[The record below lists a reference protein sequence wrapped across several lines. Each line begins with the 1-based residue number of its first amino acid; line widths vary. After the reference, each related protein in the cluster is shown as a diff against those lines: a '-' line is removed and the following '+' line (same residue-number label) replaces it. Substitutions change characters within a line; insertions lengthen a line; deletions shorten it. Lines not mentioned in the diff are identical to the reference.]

1 MSFVDGQ
8 MEIKNVPLL
17 STPNQLSVAFIHILR
32 VFYHL
37 LIGLVPSIHSFMD
50 TFRYAP
56 VGLNY
61 LLNYLFSKLIFLENG
76 HPENVINRCFKR
88 FMDSIHVL
96 KETTLTVESK
106 PLVFSSLKLENGLE
120 KQVLNGA

>member
-1 MSFVDGQ
+1 M
-8 MEIKNVPLL
+8 
-17 STPNQLSVAFIHILR
+17 
-32 VFYHL
+32 
-37 LIGLVPSIHSFMD
+37 
-50 TFRYAP
+50 
-56 VGLNY
+56 
-61 LLNYLFSKLIFLENG
+61 
-76 HPENVINRCFKR
+76 

>member
-1 MSFVDGQ
+1 MYHFCLPQTNFQWHFESFL
-8 MEIKNVPLL
+8 P
-17 STPNQLSVAFIHILR
+17 STYRFGTV
-32 VFYHL
+32 YT
-37 LIGLVPSIHSFMD
+37 LVYGYFQICSSWTKLPTELPF
-50 TFRYAP
+50 
-56 VGLNY
+56 L
-61 LLNYLFSKLIFLENG
+61 KLIFLENG

-88 FMDSIHVL
+88 FMDSMHVL